1 MTDSLSQDS
10 VKHLL
15 RASDGEL
22 SMTQDSVITAVNDV
36 MSKEIRA
43 GKLDEAKEHV
53 TKELKG
59 NSIPSKLKTP
69 LMKSDALRSFPITY
83 TILTRRSRSVKKRLT
98 AYSRYRSSRGR
109 YSLRKIS

>member
-10 VKHLL
+10 IKHLL
-15 RASDGEL
+15 KASDGEL

-59 NSIPSKLKTP
+59 NSIPSKLK
-69 LMKSDALRSFPITY
+69 
-83 TILTRRSRSVKKRLT
+83 RRR
-98 AYSRYRSSRGR
+98 
-109 YSLRKIS
+109 